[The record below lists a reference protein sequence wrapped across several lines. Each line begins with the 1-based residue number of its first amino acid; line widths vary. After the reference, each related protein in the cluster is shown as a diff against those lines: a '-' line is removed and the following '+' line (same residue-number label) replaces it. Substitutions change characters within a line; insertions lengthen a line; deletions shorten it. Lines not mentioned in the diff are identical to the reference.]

1 MKKTVTRDSIQRKKA
16 MTSML
21 FQSPFA
27 KKYKIPFH
35 YFFKDTY
42 REKAPS
48 NKTPELTKIT
58 DMGI

>member
-1 MKKTVTRDSIQRKKA
+1 MF
-16 MTSML
+16 

-58 DMGI
+58 DMGIWVIGTSDQLFIRGS